1 MNSED
6 LNKKY
11 RRIAECAVFND
22 KENAMSVFLEVFRD
36 EVNLFNEIYGSC
48 HTLRTQAVIAVFES
62 FIEVMKQHGNYNKA
76 MVDNFRQCFG
86 SVYMRGRSGSDG
98 R

>member
-1 MNSED
+1 MNSKD

-11 RRIAECAVFND
+11 RRIAECAVLND
-22 KENAMSVFLEVFRD
+22 KENSMSVFMEVLQD
-36 EVNLFNEIYGSC
+36 ESNLFNEIYGSC

-62 FIEVMKQHGNYNKA
+62 FIEVMKQQGVYDKA

-86 SVYMRGRSGSDG
+86 GVYAEGRADD
-98 R
+98 